1 MFDADVTMFDA
12 KVTNVYISVGK
23 IAYKT
28 MNSKASLVSK
38 TQKSI
43 NMKLTHHISIQAWQ
57 IFHDLSVFFRSKT
70 SQLRNWQQWRRGR
83 VTAGRHKNS
92 KYKCFHGCT
101 NWKHWEDLLKARLVC
116 LLIYNRLTVMSLKN
130 TKTGNLIS
138 GEDPVYWCV
147 HCYYTTSYIS
157 LSIIV

>member
-43 NMKLTHHISIQAWQ
+43 NMKLTHHISIQA
-57 IFHDLSVFFRSKT
+57 
-70 SQLRNWQQWRRGR
+70 
-83 VTAGRHKNS
+83 
-92 KYKCFHGCT
+92 
-101 NWKHWEDLLKARLVC
+101 
-116 LLIYNRLTVMSLKN
+116 
-130 TKTGNLIS
+130 
-138 GEDPVYWCV
+138 
-147 HCYYTTSYIS
+147 
-157 LSIIV
+157 